1 MKDTVYLTI
10 EVSFDT
16 KEESRLVHDSL
27 LPEIMDHDFDRSQ
40 IFIEVNELIVTVN
53 IKSQDVAAARAN
65 FNSILRWISLVSES
79 THLIRKK
86 NEIKY
91 S

>member
-1 MKDTVYLTI
+1 MKPKICLTI
-10 EVSFDT
+10 EVSFDS

-27 LPEIMDHDFDRSQ
+27 IPEIMDHDFDRSQ
-40 IFIEVNELIVTVN
+40 VFIEVNELNVIVN

-79 THLIRKK
+79 THLITKK
-86 NEIKY
+86 NVIKY

>member
-1 MKDTVYLTI
+1 MKDTVCLTI

>member
-1 MKDTVYLTI
+1 MKPTVCLTI

-16 KEESRLVHDSL
+16 KEESRLMHDSL
-27 LPEIMDHDFDRSQ
+27 VPEIMDHDFDRSQ
-40 IFIEVNELIVTVN
+40 VFIELNELKVIVN

-79 THLIRKK
+79 THLIPKK
-86 NEIKY
+86 NVIKY